1 MDEVSYHKVNKMDE
15 EMKDFVGYR
24 KARTTPAIPVPM
36 LPAWANSVE
45 MGVLLLNTF
54 IVLLGVLISFTMVDV
69 SSPDGSSIL
78 SFFGKKC

>member
-15 EMKDFVGYR
+15 ERKDFVGYR
-24 KARTTPAIPVPM
+24 KARTAPAIPVPV

-54 IVLLGVLISFTMVDV
+54 IVLLGVLISFTMVDI
-69 SSPDGSSIL
+69 SSPDGSTIM

>member
-1 MDEVSYHKVNKMDE
+1 MDKVLVTSESMNE

-24 KARTTPAIPVPM
+24 KARTTPAISVPM

-69 SSPDGSSIL
+69 SSPDGSTIM

>member
-1 MDEVSYHKVNKMDE
+1 MDKVLVLSESMNE

-24 KARTTPAIPVPM
+24 KARTPPASPIAM

-45 MGVLLLNTF
+45 MGVLLMNTF

-69 SSPDGSSIL
+69 SSPDGSSIMA
-78 SFFGKKC
+78 FFGKKC

>member
-1 MDEVSYHKVNKMDE
+1 MDE

-24 KARTTPAIPVPM
+24 KARTAPAIPVPV

-54 IVLLGVLISFTMVDV
+54 IVLLGVLISFTMVDI
-69 SSPDGSSIL
+69 SSPDGSTIM

>member
-1 MDEVSYHKVNKMDE
+1 MDE
-15 EMKDFVGYR
+15 ERKDFVGYR
-24 KARTTPAIPVPM
+24 KARTAPAIPVPM

-54 IVLLGVLISFTMVDV
+54 IVLLGVLISFTMVDI
-69 SSPDGSSIL
+69 SSPDGSTIM

>member
-1 MDEVSYHKVNKMDE
+1 MDE

-24 KARTTPAIPVPM
+24 KTRTAPAIQVPM

-69 SSPDGSSIL
+69 SSPDGGSIM
-78 SFFGKKC
+78 SFLGKKC

>member
-1 MDEVSYHKVNKMDE
+1 MDE

-24 KARTTPAIPVPM
+24 KARTAPAIPVPV

-69 SSPDGSSIL
+69 SSPDESAIL

>member
-1 MDEVSYHKVNKMDE
+1 VNKMDE
-15 EMKDFVGYR
+15 EIKDFVGYR
-24 KARTTPAIPVPM
+24 KVRTAPAIPVPV

-69 SSPDGSSIL
+69 SSPDGSTIM

>member
-1 MDEVSYHKVNKMDE
+1 MDKVLVTSESMNE

-24 KARTTPAIPVPM
+24 KARTPPASPISM

-54 IVLLGVLISFTMVDV
+54 IVLLGVLISFTMADV
-69 SSPDGSSIL
+69 SSPDGSSIMA
-78 SFFGKKC
+78 FFGKKC

>member
-24 KARTTPAIPVPM
+24 KARTTPAIPVPV

>member
-1 MDEVSYHKVNKMDE
+1 MDKVLVLSESMNE

-24 KARTTPAIPVPM
+24 KTRTAPAIPVPM

-54 IVLLGVLISFTMVDV
+54 IVLLGVLISFTMADV
-69 SSPDGSSIL
+69 SSPDGSSIMA
-78 SFFGKKC
+78 FFGKKC

>member
-1 MDEVSYHKVNKMDE
+1 MDE

-24 KARTTPAIPVPM
+24 KARIPPASPIAM
-36 LPAWANSVE
+36 LPAWANTVE

-69 SSPDGSSIL
+69 SSPDGSSRMA
-78 SFFGKKC
+78 FFGKKG

>member
-1 MDEVSYHKVNKMDE
+1 MDE

-24 KARTTPAIPVPM
+24 KTRTAPAIPVPV

-69 SSPDGSSIL
+69 SSPDGSSIMA
-78 SFFGKKC
+78 FFGKKC

>member
-1 MDEVSYHKVNKMDE
+1 MDEVLVSESMNE

-24 KARTTPAIPVPM
+24 KTRTAPAIQVPM

-69 SSPDGSSIL
+69 SSPDGSTIM

>member
-1 MDEVSYHKVNKMDE
+1 MDE
-15 EMKDFVGYR
+15 EMKDFVGYS
-24 KARTTPAIPVPM
+24 KARTAPAIPVPV

-45 MGVLLLNTF
+45 MGVLLLNIF

-69 SSPDGSSIL
+69 SSPDGSTIM